1 MNEYVITSFSFEEP
15 DVEPDIDT
23 ELALVHDLQYI
34 VSETKLKELI
44 IGEGYQQKS
53 QIFVSD

>member
-1 MNEYVITSFSFEEP
+1 MNKYVINNYYIFYSFEEP

-23 ELALVHDLQYI
+23 ELALVHDLKYI

-44 IGEGYQQKS
+44 IGEGYN
-53 QIFVSD
+53 VMLL